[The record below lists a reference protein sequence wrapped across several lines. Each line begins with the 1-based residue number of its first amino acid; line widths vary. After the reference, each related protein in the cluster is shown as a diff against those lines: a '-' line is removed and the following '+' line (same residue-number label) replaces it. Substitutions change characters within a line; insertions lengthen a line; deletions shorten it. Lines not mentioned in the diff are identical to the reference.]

1 LESRLAIQPD
11 YICQNL
17 SKTIAADGE
26 DWEVDSALFIY
37 IYSILF
43 KYTILII

>member
-1 LESRLAIQPD
+1 MIFDLESRLAIQPD

-26 DWEVDSALFIY
+26 D
-37 IYSILF
+37 
-43 KYTILII
+43 